1 MGLLRKFWS
10 DEHGTITPLMLVLF
24 VGILLLTGVGLDLL
38 KHEAERADLQAALDR
53 GVLAAASMSQTR
65 EAEAVVRSYIDTGT
79 NFADRVN
86 LNVSA
91 LSTLSNRSI
100 EASATYQTETIFL
113 SMVGLSTLTVPA
125 AATAVE
131 GLSNVEIS
139 LVLDKSGSMRSSTKL
154 PVLKEA
160 AKGFID
166 IIEERYTTDRATIS
180 LVPYG
185 ANVNP
190 GAQVFDALDVG
201 VRRPDHTCARFRNDD
216 YQHPDLPG
224 RGEFDYSWID
234 DCPPEQSRIAY
245 ISNDFNDLRS
255 RIDGL
260 TAYGWTGTYIA
271 MKWAVAL
278 LNPTIRTARNFRQYG
293 QSLTFAELLR
303 QSGLMPVGF
312 SDRPAAW
319 DDEDTLKVIV
329 LMTDGAINP
338 PWTWYTGHDPRHN
351 VAERWFSEICT
362 QAQTSGIVV
371 YTIAFQASRR
381 AQQQMAGCASSASTF
396 YNVDGLDLV
405 EAFAQIAQDISRL
418 RLTN

>member
-10 DEHGTITPLMLVLF
+10 DERGTITPLMLVLF

-86 LNVSA
+86 LSVSA

-234 DCPPEQSRIAY
+234 DCPPEQSRIA
-245 ISNDFNDLRS
+245 
-255 RIDGL
+255 
-260 TAYGWTGTYIA
+260 
-271 MKWAVAL
+271 
-278 LNPTIRTARNFRQYG
+278 
-293 QSLTFAELLR
+293 
-303 QSGLMPVGF
+303 
-312 SDRPAAW
+312 
-319 DDEDTLKVIV
+319 
-329 LMTDGAINP
+329 
-338 PWTWYTGHDPRHN
+338 
-351 VAERWFSEICT
+351 
-362 QAQTSGIVV
+362 
-371 YTIAFQASRR
+371 
-381 AQQQMAGCASSASTF
+381 
-396 YNVDGLDLV
+396 
-405 EAFAQIAQDISRL
+405 
-418 RLTN
+418 